1 MYSRSHNG
9 RQVDCLLKGKLL
21 KYSRSVQLQL
31 VLPGHIKAI
40 TVSGHRG
47 CSQASI
53 PRKNHTRLHRTGVTK
68 TTMTHQH
75 RRTFLHLH
83 HITSRRSFA
92 NRIALHTTVVMLN
105 LNTQQGR
112 RSSTCQLAFLYHAA
126 FAQRH
131 AAFAQRHDIA
141 ASSNKQGH
149 STMQLQ
155 VGIES
160 SEDGN
165 PLGTHMGR
173 VLYFCRCETLPAC
186 NTVHVA
192 T

>member
-1 MYSRSHNG
+1 
-9 RQVDCLLKGKLL
+9 
-21 KYSRSVQLQL
+21 VQLQL
-31 VLPGHIKAI
+31 VLPGQVKAI

-68 TTMTHQH
+68 MTMTHQH

-92 NRIALHTTVVMLN
+92 NRIALHTTVVILVVMLN

-112 RSSTCQLAFLYHAA
+112 WSSTCQLAFLY
-126 FAQRH
+126 H